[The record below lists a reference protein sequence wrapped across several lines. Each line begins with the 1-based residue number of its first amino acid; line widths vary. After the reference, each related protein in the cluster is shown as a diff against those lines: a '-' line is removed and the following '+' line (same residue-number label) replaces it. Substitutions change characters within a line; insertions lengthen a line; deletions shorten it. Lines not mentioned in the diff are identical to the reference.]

1 MNITELT
8 FRRKALIWF
17 LLFSMVVGGI
27 LAFNAISKL
36 EDPELIVMQSQ
47 IVTVWPGAS
56 AHEVEMQVTNTIEE
70 QLSRLANI
78 ESIRSRSVANVS
90 VITVTLELTVPQ
102 DEIEQRWD
110 FLRRRIGEVEAKLP
124 AGAMPPMVFDDFG
137 DVYGMFYAMTA
148 EGYSYREMS
157 RMARFIKREMLSVP
171 GVARVEVYGEQDP
184 LVEIVFTPSRMGE
197 LGVYPL
203 QLMAAISGQ
212 AANVYPGALQ
222 TGNQMLNLTVNGK
235 IENMEGLAGVLVKGL
250 DGSLFKLSD
259 IAEVRESYTDPPRN
273 TLHVNNRKAIAI
285 SLSMESGE
293 NIVQV
298 GRRVEQRLEE
308 LMEGIPA
315 GYEFHKVFFQPEL
328 VKKAIDGFM
337 MNLAASIFIVIV
349 VLMVSMGWRS
359 GVIIGTGLVLTILAT
374 FPILHAA
381 GGTLQRISLGAFIV
395 AMGMLVD
402 NAIVVI
408 DGILV
413 DTKKGKRPP
422 QSLVDPAR
430 RTSWPL
436 LGATFIAVI
445 AFLPVFL
452 SDDAAG
458 TYARDLFI
466 VLCISLFISWALAM
480 TQVPLFAGR
489 MLKAKDIAKGEKDL
503 AEDDKDLAENEKDS
517 AEGGKNLAANEN
529 DIAGGGKTSA
539 ECDEDLAEGGKE
551 IFSGAGYRL
560 FRRLLCRLLHYKT
573 VVLIAGFLLLGLA
586 ALNFNN
592 IKKAFFPDF
601 NYRQA
606 YIEYRLP
613 AGSSPRL
620 VHDDL
625 HTISEYLLS
634 LEEVEMVASS
644 HGQAPSRYCLVRP
657 MAEAADSYGELIVNF
672 TDYRTMMRMRPE
684 LYEYLHSN
692 YPDAR
697 VRIRKY
703 NLSIKSSHTVEA
715 EFSGPDPA
723 VLRELSLQAQ
733 EIFRRNPYAD
743 PYTIEDNWEPMGQ
756 SLTAGYMQQAA
767 IRAGTTRQDVSNAL
781 LAATDGLP
789 VGEFFEGQTRV
800 GIVLKL
806 REDDGSYLKNLED
819 IPVWSMLPDISALDE
834 QSIRKLL
841 MGVKSLDDLTNEI
854 VSPVPLSAVT
864 TGINLEWQEQV
875 VRRVNGRRAIQVQ
888 CEPLDDYSPALVRNT
903 SLKEIEAIPLPPG
916 YNLTWVGEYELQREA
931 LTNIFR
937 YLPISVLLIIV
948 TLILLFND
956 FRKPLIVLICIPM
969 AFIGIVP
976 GMILAGQPFTFMAII
991 GSFGLMGMIVKNAI
1005 VLLNEAETLISK
1017 GAAKHIALINA
1028 TISRAR
1034 PVLLASFT
1042 TILGMMPLLNDP
1054 MYASMAVA
1062 IISGLLVG
1070 TMITLLFVPI
1080 LYATFYGVKAGEFDA
1095 IEANIKKDNHTK

>member
-1 MNITELT
+1 MHITELA

-36 EDPELIVMQSQ
+36 EDPELVVMQSQ

-70 QLSRLANI
+70 QLSTLANI
-78 ESIRSRSVANVS
+78 ESIRSRSVANIS

-110 FLRRRIGEVEAKLP
+110 FLRRRIGEVEARLP
-124 AGAMPPMVFDDFG
+124 AGAMTPMVFDDFG

-157 RMARFIKREMLSVP
+157 HMARFIKREMLSVP

-184 LVEIVFTPSRMGE
+184 LTEIVFTPSRMGE

-203 QLMAAISGQ
+203 QIMAAISGQ
-212 AANVYPGALQ
+212 VATAYPGALQ
-222 TGNQMLNLTVNGK
+222 TGSQMLNLMVSGK
-235 IENMEGLAGVLVKGL
+235 IENPEDVANVMVKGL
-250 DGSLFKLSD
+250 DGGLFKLSD
-259 IAEVRESYTDPPRN
+259 IAEVREAYTDPPRN

-298 GRRVEQRLEE
+298 GRRVEKRLEE

-328 VKKAIDGFM
+328 VKNAIDGFM
-337 MNLAASIFIVIV
+337 LNLAASVLIVIV
-349 VLMVSMGWRS
+349 VLMLSMGWRS
-359 GVIIGTGLVLTILAT
+359 GLIIGTGLVLTILAT
-374 FPILHAA
+374 FPVLHAA

-402 NAIVVI
+402 NAIVVL

-413 DTKKGKRPP
+413 DTKKGIRPP

-430 RTSWPL
+430 RTTWPL

-458 TYARDLFI
+458 TYARDLFA

-480 TQVPLFAGR
+480 TQVPLFAGK
-489 MLKAKDIAKGEKDL
+489 MLKAKDMAASEKDLTEGQKDVAEDEKDL
-503 AEDDKDLAENEKDS
+503 AEGQKDLTESKNE
-517 AEGGKNLAANEN
+517 L
-529 DIAGGGKTSA
+529 
-539 ECDEDLAEGGKE
+539 
-551 IFSGAGYRL
+551 FSGTGYRK
-560 FRRLLCRLLHYKT
+560 FRKLLLRLLHYKT
-573 VVLIAGFLLLGLA
+573 AVLVTGFILLGLA
-586 ALNFNN
+586 AFNFDN

-613 AGSSPRL
+613 AGSSPQM

-625 HTISEYLLS
+625 HSISKYLLS
-634 LEEVEMVASS
+634 LEEVEMVATS

-657 MAEAADSYGELIVNF
+657 MAEAADNYGELIVNF
-672 TDYRTMMRMRPE
+672 TDYKTMMRMRPE
-684 LYEYLHSN
+684 LYEYLHGN

-723 VLRELSLQAQ
+723 VLRGLSRQAQ

-743 PYTIEDNWEPMGQ
+743 PYTIEDDWEPMGH
-756 SLTAGYMQQAA
+756 SLTAGYIQQSA

-781 LAATDGLP
+781 LAATDGFP
-789 VGEFFEGQTRV
+789 VGEYFEGQTRV

-806 REDDGSYLKNLED
+806 RDNDGSYLENLED
-819 IPVWSMLPDISALDE
+819 IPVWSMLPDISALNE
-834 QSIRKLL
+834 QSIRELL
-841 MGVKSLDDLTNEI
+841 TGLKSLDDLTSEMA
-854 VSPVPLSAVT
+854 SPVPLSSVT
-864 TGINLEWQEQV
+864 SGIDLDWQEQV

-916 YNLTWVGEYELQREA
+916 YSLTWVGEYELQREA
-931 LTNIFR
+931 LINIFR

-969 AFIGIVP
+969 ALIGIVP

-1005 VLLNEAETLISK
+1005 VLLNEAENLIAK
-1017 GAAKHIALINA
+1017 GAAKHAALINA

-1042 TILGMMPLLNDP
+1042 TILGMLPLLNDP

-1080 LYATFYGVKAGEFDA
+1080 LYASFYGVKAGEFDA
-1095 IEANIKKDNHTK
+1095 IEANINPCNNTK

>member
-1 MNITELT
+1 MHITEMT
-8 FRRKALIWF
+8 FIRKPLIWF
-17 LLFSMVVGGI
+17 ILFSMVAGGV

-36 EDPELIVMQSQ
+36 EDPELVVMQSQ
-47 IVTVWPGAS
+47 IVTVWPGAN

-70 QLSRLANI
+70 QLSTLANV
-78 ESIRSRSVANVS
+78 ESIRSRSMAGIS
-90 VITVTLELTVPQ
+90 EILVTLEMTVPQ

-124 AGAMPPMVFDDFG
+124 AGAMTPMVFDDFG

-157 RMARFIKREMLSVP
+157 HMARFVKREMLAVP
-171 GVARVEVYGEQDP
+171 GVARVEIYGEQDP
-184 LVEIVFTPSRMGE
+184 VTEIVFTPSKLNE

-203 QLMAAISGQ
+203 QIISAINGQ
-212 AANVYPGALQ
+212 AATVYPGALQ
-222 TGNQMLNLTVNGK
+222 TGNQMLNLTVGGK
-235 IENMEGLAGVLVKGL
+235 IQSNEDVANVMVKGL
-250 DGSLFKLSD
+250 DGSVFRLSD
-259 IAEVRESYTDPPRN
+259 IAEVREVYADPPRN
-273 TLHVNNRKAIAI
+273 TLHVNNKKAIAI

-293 NIVQV
+293 NIIEV
-298 GRRVEQRLEE
+298 GKRAEKRLEE
-308 LMEGIPA
+308 LMEGIPV

-328 VKKAIDGFM
+328 VKTAIDGFM
-337 MNLAASIFIVIV
+337 MNLTASVLIVIV
-349 VLMVSMGWRS
+349 VLMLSMGWRS
-359 GVIIGTGLVLTILAT
+359 GLIIGAGLAITILAT
-374 FPILHAA
+374 FPVLLAA

-413 DTKKGKRPP
+413 DTKKGIRPP
-422 QSLVDPAR
+422 RSLVDPAR
-430 RTSWPL
+430 RTTWPL
-436 LGATFIAVI
+436 FGATFIAVI

-452 SDDAAG
+452 SEDAAG
-458 TYARDLFI
+458 TYGRDLFV

-489 MLKAKDIAKGEKDL
+489 MLTNKIEVIS
-503 AEDDKDLAENEKDS
+503 E
-517 AEGGKNLAANEN
+517 
-529 DIAGGGKTSA
+529 
-539 ECDEDLAEGGKE
+539 KE
-551 IFSGAGYRL
+551 IFGGRGYRI
-560 FRRLLCRLLHYKT
+560 FRRLHCRLLHYKT
-573 VVLIAGFLLLGLA
+573 VVLITGFMLLGLA
-586 ALNFNN
+586 ALNFDN

-613 AGSSPRL
+613 AGSSPIL
-620 VHDDL
+620 VQDDL
-625 HTISEYLLS
+625 HSISEYLLS
-634 LEEVEMVASS
+634 LEEVDMVATS
-644 HGQAPSRYCLVRP
+644 HGRAPSRYCLVRP
-657 MAEAADSYGELIVNF
+657 MAEAADNYGELIVNF
-672 TDYRTMMRMRPE
+672 TDYQTMERMRPQ
-684 LYEYLHSN
+684 LRDYLHEN

-697 VRIRKY
+697 IRIRKY

-723 VLRELSLQAQ
+723 VLRELSIQAQ
-733 EIFRRNPYAD
+733 EIFRRNPYANT
-743 PYTIEDNWEPMGQ
+743 YTIEDNWEPMGRH
-756 SLTAGYMQQAA
+756 LTAGYIQQAA
-767 IRAGTTRQDVSNAL
+767 IRSGTSRQDISNAL

-789 VGEFFEGQTRV
+789 VGEYFEGQTRI
-800 GIVLKL
+800 GIVMKL
-806 REDDGSYLKNLED
+806 RDDDGSKLENLEN
-819 IPVWSMLPDISALDE
+819 IPVWSMLPDITGIDE
-834 QSIRKLL
+834 QMIRELL
-841 MGVKSLDDLTNEI
+841 TGIKSVEDFTGEL
-854 VSPVPLSAVT
+854 VSPVPLSSVT
-864 TGINLEWQEQV
+864 SGIDLDWQEQV

-888 CEPLDDYSPALVRNT
+888 CEPLDEYSPALVRNT
-903 SLKEIEAIPLPPG
+903 SLEEIEAIPLPPG
-916 YNLTWVGEYELQREA
+916 YKLTWVGEYELQRDA

-956 FRKPLIVLICIPM
+956 FRKPAIILICIPM

-1005 VLLNEAETLISK
+1005 VLLNEAERLISK
-1017 GAAKHIALINA
+1017 GEARHIALINA
-1028 TISRAR
+1028 TISRTR

-1042 TILGMMPLLNDP
+1042 TILGMLPLLNDP

-1080 LYATFYGVKAGEFDA
+1080 LYAAFYGVKPREIDAGFSD
-1095 IEANIKKDNHTK
+1095 H